1 MKWPKNQIY
10 PERVRAEKEADKK
23 ADVIVP
29 KPPEAQNIRR
39 TASLE
44 RSKQE
49 AAEAIM
55 EDAWKRNPDN
65 NRPWAVVMDGASRL
79 WNLVAETFSGTDYVG
94 VPDIIHVVEYLWV
107 AGNALYGEKDPE
119 TGL

>member
-1 MKWPKNQIY
+1 MAGVSYTVDKNERTPDETAENQIY

-29 KPPEAQNIRR
+29 KPPEAWNIRR

-49 AAEAIM
+49 AAKPL
-55 EDAWKRNPDN
+55 WKMPEK
-65 NRPWAVVMDGASRL
+65 GILIIIGHGL
-79 WNLVAETFSGTDYVG
+79 W
-94 VPDIIHVVEYLWV
+94 LWTEHQDC
-107 AGNALYGEKDPE
+107 GI
-119 TGL
+119 